1 VLEQYPND
9 VKLVFKNF
17 PLTRIHK
24 FAMNAAVSALAAHQ
38 QGKFWEF
45 HDELFKNYSSLNDEK
60 FEAFAQSIGLDM
72 EQFKQDRQNPALA
85 AMVQRDL
92 KDGVEAGVRGTP
104 SIFINGRVL
113 EQRSLPG
120 FQQVIDEEL
129 AKKKQKFSPLAEM
142 RQ

>member
-1 VLEQYPND
+1 MLEQYPND
-9 VKLVFKNF
+9 VKLVFKSF

-24 FAMNAAVSALAAHQ
+24 FAMDAAVASMAANQ

-45 HDELFKNYSSLNDEK
+45 HAGLFKNYNNLNAEKIDEL
-60 FEAFAQSIGLDM
+60 AQAAGLDM

-104 SIFINGRVL
+104 SIFVNGRL
-113 EQRSLPG
+113 LQQRSLPG
-120 FQQVIDEEL
+120 FKQVIDEEL
-129 AKKKQKFSPLAEM
+129 AKKK
-142 RQ
+142 

>member
-1 VLEQYPND
+1 MLEQYPND

-24 FAMNAAVSALAAHQ
+24 FAMDAAVASMAANQ

-45 HDELFKNYSSLNDEK
+45 HSGLFKNYNNLNAEKIDEL
-60 FEAFAQSIGLDM
+60 AQAAGLDM
-72 EQFKQDRQNPALA
+72 EQFKQDRQNPALE

-104 SIFINGRVL
+104 SIFVNGRML
-113 EQRSLPG
+113 QQRSLPG
-120 FQQVIDEEL
+120 FKQIIDEEL
-129 AKKKQKFSPLAEM
+129 AKKK
-142 RQ
+142 

>member
-1 VLEQYPND
+1 MLEQYPND

-24 FAMNAAVSALAAHQ
+24 FAMDAAVASMAANQ

-45 HDELFKNYSSLNDEK
+45 HSGLFKNYNNLNAEKIDEL
-60 FEAFAQSIGLDM
+60 AQAAGLDM

-104 SIFINGRVL
+104 SIFVNGRL
-113 EQRSLPG
+113 LQQRSLPG
-120 FQQVIDEEL
+120 FKQIIDEEL
-129 AKKKQKFSPLAEM
+129 AKKK
-142 RQ
+142 

>member
-1 VLEQYPND
+1 MLEQYPND

-24 FAMNAAVSALAAHQ
+24 FAMNAAVAALAAHQ

-45 HDELFKNYSSLNDEK
+45 HAELFKNYNTLNDEK
-60 FEAFAQSIGLDM
+60 FTEIAQSVALDM
-72 EQFKQDRQNPALA
+72 EQFKGDMQNPALA

-104 SIFINGRVL
+104 SIFVNGRLL

-120 FQQVIDEEL
+120 FKQIIDEEL
-129 AKKKQKFSPLAEM
+129 AKKKQK
-142 RQ
+142 

>member
-24 FAMNAAVSALAAHQ
+24 FAMDAAVASMAANQ

-45 HDELFKNYSSLNDEK
+45 HDELFKNYNNLNAEK
-60 FEAFAQSIGLDM
+60 FDELAQAAGLDM

-104 SIFINGRVL
+104 SIFVNGRL
-113 EQRSLPG
+113 LQQRSLPG
-120 FQQVIDEEL
+120 FKQIIDEEL
-129 AKKKQKFSPLAEM
+129 AKKK
-142 RQ
+142 

>member
-24 FAMNAAVSALAAHQ
+24 FAMDAAVASMAANQ

-45 HDELFKNYSSLNDEK
+45 HDELFKNYNNLNAEK
-60 FEAFAQSIGLDM
+60 FDELAQAAGLDM
-72 EQFKQDRQNPALA
+72 EQFNQDRQNPALA

-104 SIFINGRVL
+104 SIFVNGRL
-113 EQRSLPG
+113 LQQRSLPG
-120 FQQVIDEEL
+120 FKQIIDEEL
-129 AKKKQKFSPLAEM
+129 AKKK
-142 RQ
+142 

>member
-1 VLEQYPND
+1 MLEQYPND

-24 FAMNAAVSALAAHQ
+24 FAMDAAVASMAANQ

-45 HDELFKNYSSLNDEK
+45 HDELFKNYNNLNAEK
-60 FEAFAQSIGLDM
+60 FDELAQAVGLDM
-72 EQFKQDRQNPALA
+72 EQFNQDRQNPALA

-104 SIFINGRVL
+104 SIFVNGRL
-113 EQRSLPG
+113 LQQRSLPG
-120 FQQVIDEEL
+120 FKQVIDEEL
-129 AKKKQKFSPLAEM
+129 AKKK
-142 RQ
+142 

>member
-24 FAMNAAVSALAAHQ
+24 FAMDAAVASMAANQ

-45 HDELFKNYSSLNDEK
+45 HAGLFKNYNNLNAEK
-60 FEAFAQSIGLDM
+60 FDELAQAVGLDM
-72 EQFKQDRQNPALA
+72 EQFNQDRQNPALA

-104 SIFINGRVL
+104 SIFVNGRL
-113 EQRSLPG
+113 LQQRSLPG
-120 FQQVIDEEL
+120 FKQIIDEEL
-129 AKKKQKFSPLAEM
+129 AKKK
-142 RQ
+142 

>member
-24 FAMNAAVSALAAHQ
+24 AAMNASIASLAAHQ
-38 QGKFWEF
+38 QGKFWEL
-45 HDELFKNYSSLNDEK
+45 HSELFKNYNKLNDEK
-60 FEAFAQSIGLDM
+60 FDEIAQSIGLDM
-72 EQFKQDRQNPALA
+72 EQFKQDMQNPALA

-104 SIFINGRVL
+104 SIFINGRML
-113 EQRSLPG
+113 QQRSLPG
-120 FQQVIDEEL
+120 FKQIIDEEL
-129 AKKKQKFSPLAEM
+129 AKKK
-142 RQ
+142 

>member
-24 FAMNAAVSALAAHQ
+24 FAMNAAVAALAAHQ

-45 HDELFKNYSSLNDEK
+45 HAELFKNYNNLNDEK
-60 FEAFAQSIGLDM
+60 FTEIAQSVALDM
-72 EQFKQDRQNPALA
+72 EQFKGDMQNPALA

-104 SIFINGRVL
+104 SIFVNGRLL

-120 FQQVIDEEL
+120 FKQIIDEEL
-129 AKKKQKFSPLAEM
+129 AKKKQK
-142 RQ
+142 

>member
-24 FAMNAAVSALAAHQ
+24 FAMNASIAGLAANQ
-38 QGKFWEF
+38 QGKFWEY
-45 HDELFKNYSSLNDEK
+45 HSELFKNYSKLNDAK
-60 FEAFAQSIGLDM
+60 FDEIAQSLELNM
-72 EQFKQDRQNPALA
+72 EQFKKDMKNPALA

-92 KDGVEAGVRGTP
+92 KDGSAAGVRGTP

-113 EQRSLPG
+113 RQRSLPG
-120 FQQVIDEEL
+120 FKKVIDEEL
-129 AKKKQKFSPLAEM
+129 AKKKK
-142 RQ
+142 